1 MQYSGYIDQS
11 VLSKY
16 LLQSLPILKNGL
28 NFNFLHV
35 DSMFDIKALI
45 YFNPNKAGL
54 FEGSVFIS
62 SNRLFNNC
70 IKLYCD

>member
-11 VLSKY
+11 VLSKC

-54 FEGSVFIS
+54 FEGCVFIS